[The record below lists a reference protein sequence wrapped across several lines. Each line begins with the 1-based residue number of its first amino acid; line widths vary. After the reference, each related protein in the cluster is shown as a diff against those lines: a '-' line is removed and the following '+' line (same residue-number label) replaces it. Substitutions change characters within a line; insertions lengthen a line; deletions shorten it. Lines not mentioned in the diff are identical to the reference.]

1 MDKGSFKGIKFSH
14 PEMEIFSYLVL
25 GISLLFLAAIWPPY
39 NVFIAESIVKK
50 DKWMLFA
57 IPSSSV
63 LGLTL
68 SVLMI
73 FWGAEVLGFSLS
85 IIGGIV
91 VILLGIKMFFS
102 PPSEEKVNLGEKL
115 SMLFTV
121 FLVSAIPGVYAFTAA
136 SGLQKGDLLQV
147 LTVYLAGPI
156 FGITLGGILLAFGFK
171 ISKLPLNKVGSL
183 LLLIIGIKMIFF

>member
-1 MDKGSFKGIKFSH
+1 
-14 PEMEIFSYLVL
+14 MEILSYLLL

-57 IPSSSV
+57 IPVSSV

-102 PPSEEKVNLGEKL
+102 PPSEGKVNLGEKV

-156 FGITLGGILLAFGFK
+156 FGITLGGFLLAFGFK

-183 LLLIIGIKMIFF
+183 LLLLIGIKMIFF